1 MTKHHNDKAS
11 ASQTRSDNYI
21 VLYGLD
27 ENEKPRAARFIDT
40 VNRELL
46 RKAAAS
52 LDLELYAATSP
63 ELAEIARKLP
73 PGRLYSSGRGFVP
86 NVRRALYDTL
96 MDLIPAGGSDLNS
109 ARATAGKE
117 NGITGAAIPKNEA
130 GTEGNSAGAPGLPK
144 SWKDIAANHMVLVQQ
159 SLSDGWCEAIV
170 VERQGDVLTV
180 RWRDYPKY
188 RPFRVH
194 VDAVALLN
202 PSPSFSE

>member
-1 MTKHHNDKAS
+1 MTKHQNDKAS
-11 ASQTRSDNYI
+11 VSETRNDNYI

-27 ENEKPRAARFIDT
+27 ANEKPRAARFLDS

-52 LDLELYAATSP
+52 LDLDLHAATTP

-73 PGRLYSSGRGFVP
+73 AGRLYSSGRGFVP

-96 MDLIPAGGSDLNS
+96 LDLIPAGGSNLNS
-109 ARATAGKE
+109 ARATSDKE
-117 NGITGAAIPKNEA
+117 NNPAATAIPKNVT
-130 GTEGNSAGAPGLPK
+130 GTDGNSAGSPGLPR
-144 SWKDIAANHMVLVQQ
+144 SWKDIAVNHLVLVQQ
-159 SLSDGWCEAIV
+159 SLSDGWWEAIV
-170 VERQGDVLTV
+170 VERNDDVLTV

-188 RPFRVH
+188 RPFRIH

-202 PSPSFSE
+202 ASPSFRE